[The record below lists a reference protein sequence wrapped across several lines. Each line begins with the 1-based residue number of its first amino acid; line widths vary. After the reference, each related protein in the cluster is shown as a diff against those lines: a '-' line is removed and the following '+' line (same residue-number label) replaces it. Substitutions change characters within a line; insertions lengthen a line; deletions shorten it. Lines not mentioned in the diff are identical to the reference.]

1 MKYLLLA
8 FLISLQALV
17 STDALAAS
25 SDQEQKQQ
33 KQDKAGEDDEPDC
46 D

>member
-17 STDALAAS
+17 ITAALAAS
-25 SDQEQKQQ
+25 SDQEQNQQ
-33 KQDKAGEDDEPDC
+33 KQEEAGQDKEPDC